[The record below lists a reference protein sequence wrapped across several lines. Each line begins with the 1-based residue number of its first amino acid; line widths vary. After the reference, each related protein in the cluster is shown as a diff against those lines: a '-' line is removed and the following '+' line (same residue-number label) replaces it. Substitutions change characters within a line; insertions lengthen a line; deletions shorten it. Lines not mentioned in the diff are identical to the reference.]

1 MSFKLEKYFKN
12 ILLIGGEGYIG
23 KVVAKY
29 LFSCGYQVTSYDCLL
44 YQDRGTLNCSNDS
57 YKFVCGDML
66 DSKKLKKEIEKNFVV
81 VLLAGLVGDP
91 VTKKY
96 PEESILINDKAIKN
110 VIDLCAEYNSKKLIF
125 ISTCSNYG
133 FIKTNNLASEDH
145 ELKPLSLYAKS
156 KVSAEKYILSLK
168 YKTGMNPTILRFATA
183 FGVAK
188 RMRFDLTVNE
198 FTRELEIGNDLLVY
212 DENTW
217 RPYCHVLDFARLIQM
232 IIEAP
237 KGKVAWEV
245 FNAGGDMNNAT
256 KKMIVDMILE
266 KIPNGNVQYQEHGND
281 PRNYR
286 VDFTKVNSILGFVPN
301 YSIQNGIEELIAAI
315 RDNKFTNIEKNPNYY
330 GNYNIEYSP
339 VK

>member
-1 MSFKLEKYFKN
+1 M
-12 ILLIGGEGYIG
+12 
-23 KVVAKY
+23 
-29 LFSCGYQVTSYDCLL
+29 T
-44 YQDRGTLNCSNDS
+44 
-57 YKFVCGDML
+57 
-66 DSKKLKKEIEKNFVV
+66 
-81 VLLAGLVGDP
+81 
-91 VTKKY
+91 
-96 PEESILINDKAIKN
+96 
-110 VIDLCAEYNSKKLIF
+110 
-125 ISTCSNYG
+125 
-133 FIKTNNLASEDH
+133 
-145 ELKPLSLYAKS
+145 
-156 KVSAEKYILSLK
+156 
-168 YKTGMNPTILRFATA
+168 PTILRFATA
-183 FGVAK
+183 FGVSR

-232 IIEAP
+232 VIEAP
-237 KGKVAWEV
+237 KGKVAWDV

-266 KIPNGNVQYQEHGND
+266 KIPNGIVQYQEHGND

-330 GNYNIEYSP
+330 GNYNIKYSP
-339 VK
+339 EK